1 MTVIFHLTKTNM
13 KTKTDKL
20 STRVWGSASGSI
32 WGGEKGIVS
41 LKAEGK
47 GKAQGKRNK
56 RWYASFVAQA
66 QQNIVSLTQCI
77 CARHIILLNFAS
89 DYCDRILR
97 LMSPSA
103 FFIKLQK
110 RACPIADE
118 TACSTKRDWYGAAA
132 SRDLLCKE
140 KGLESYGPVDML
152 KGIVTP
158 F

>member
-1 MTVIFHLTKTNM
+1 M

-56 RWYASFVAQA
+56 
-66 QQNIVSLTQCI
+66 
-77 CARHIILLNFAS
+77 RHIILLNFAS

-118 TACSTKRDWYGAAA
+118 TACSTKRD
-132 SRDLLCKE
+132 
-140 KGLESYGPVDML
+140 
-152 KGIVTP
+152 
-158 F
+158 